1 MSKTLLTISV
11 VAAGGALGSVLRYG
25 LSGAV
30 HRVTGGGFPWGT
42 MVVNL
47 VGSFMIGF
55 LWDSFERAAVTP
67 AMRTFIFIGILGAF
81 TTFSTYTLENVTL
94 LRGGELKLALV
105 NVAVS
110 NAAGIALVFAGF
122 WASRYVGTIFR

>member
-1 MSKTLLTISV
+1 M
-11 VAAGGALGSVLRYG
+11 GSVLRYG
-25 LSGAV
+25 ISGAV
-30 HRVTGGGFPWGT
+30 HRVVEGEFPWGT

-81 TTFSTYTLENVTL
+81 TTFSTYTLENVNL
-94 LRGGELKLALV
+94 LRDGELRLAFM

-110 NAAGIALVFAGF
+110 NVAGIALVFAGF
-122 WASRYVGTIFR
+122 WASRYVGTLLR